1 MAKKKTEDTIN
12 LDSIL
17 FKCRDILRAARNSG
31 SFFEKRDMMLT
42 LVFLRFI
49 GEKYEDGIEKLRQI
63 LIEQG
68 LDPDDENIRAAFF
81 DDATFA
87 DGTYNLSP
95 EARWSTIINTPA
107 PKLNVALDNALHSIA
122 ASSKQLKGCFVE
134 GTFTTRNL
142 AANDIKKL
150 IDEVNK
156 ISHKQFGEEKDLIGR
171 VYEYFLKEFA
181 VNATK
186 EEGEFYT
193 PHDAVQLIA
202 TMIEPYDGTLYDPCC
217 GSGGMFIQSAALVK
231 SKQGDINR
239 INVYGQE
246 KEPATYR
253 LAKMNLALR
262 GISHNLGET
271 SDSSFL
277 NDLHKG
283 LYFDYTYT
291 VYSCGQMKVEI
302 QGKAVQRGKLEP
314 AFLPRIGVIMK
325 GNKNFQKTMWY
336 GMGPGESYVDS
347 KAASIM
353 GIYENTVDGMMTDYV
368 FPQENGH
375 HEQVKWFRIGD
386 GKDGLLC
393 KMEEKLGLNLANYT
407 DESLEKA
414 QHPFEIEKADD
425 VIIHLDYRQSGLGS
439 NSCGEE
445 QLEENKVKLQ
455 DFAMAFTVQAA
466 ECGTEIR
473 KARKQYID

>member
-1 MAKKKTEDTIN
+1 MQIRKDGFSVRETADKLQVTEGQGGLTVENSRVTAKFSTVFGKLISFGKDGKEYLTEGPRMNVYRATIDNDMYKKEDWMNKYFIQKPVEETEYVSC
-12 LDSIL
+12 L
-17 FKCRDILRAARNSG
+17 K
-31 SFFEKRDMMLT
+31 
-42 LVFLRFI
+42 
-49 GEKYEDGIEKLRQI
+49 EDDKVIVRI
-63 LIEQG
+63 
-68 LDPDDENIRAAFF
+68 
-81 DDATFA
+81 
-87 DGTYNLSP
+87 
-95 EARWSTIINTPA
+95 
-107 PKLNVALDNALHSIA
+107 
-122 ASSKQLKGCFVE
+122 
-134 GTFTTRNL
+134 GTFFSCYN
-142 AANDIKKL
+142 
-150 IDEVNK
+150 
-156 ISHKQFGEEKDLIGR
+156 
-171 VYEYFLKEFA
+171 
-181 VNATK
+181 
-186 EEGEFYT
+186 
-193 PHDAVQLIA
+193 
-202 TMIEPYDGTLYDPCC
+202 
-217 GSGGMFIQSAALVK
+217 QSW
-231 SKQGDINR
+231 GF
-239 INVYGQE
+239 E
-246 KEPATYR
+246 C
-253 LAKMNLALR
+253 
-262 GISHNLGET
+262 
-271 SDSSFL
+271 
-277 NDLHKG
+277 
-283 LYFDYTYT
+283 DYTYT

-466 ECGTEIR
+466 GMRNRNPESKKTVYRLRIKETIIYEQRNVFR
-473 KARKQYID
+473 KSEKQIT